1 MDSGI
6 SLSLKSKQM
15 IRTTV
20 QFMNDGY
27 AVRAVFTCLTVERDW
42 FWFWFWFC
50 YALWLASVFNLVL
63 VLRQSSENRSKSMVD
78 KRCIC

>member
-27 AVRAVFTCLTVERDW
+27 AVNTVKFR
-42 FWFWFWFC
+42 
-50 YALWLASVFNLVL
+50 
-63 VLRQSSENRSKSMVD
+63 K
-78 KRCIC
+78 